1 MATLKNLVDETTSI
15 KNELV
20 ACHTNLK
27 NNLLL
32 KGVEVANQ
40 DKISTLINKVNNVET
55 GNAYLPHWAIGGVW
69 VRNPIMGITCGH
81 ANSVVVGKKLYVI
94 GGSMGNGTIGYVRTY
109 DAELNTTAP
118 ISSFAPIPT
127 PRSGM
132 AASSVGEF
140 IYTLGGSSGSISL
153 TNINE
158 RYNILTNTWDKKAV
172 LPTTRRYSTSQT
184 VNKNIYVIA
193 GEGAEKSNDCYN
205 TVTDTW
211 SSKASKP
218 TGANMPMSAMVGDI
232 IYVFHQEIECYN
244 TITNTWS
251 SKISKPPNYLFNTAV
266 VTIYDRIYATHN
278 QEGNRT
284 MNCYNPLLDT
294 WSKVADIID
303 AKVAASYGVV
313 DNVLYVIGGHTSNT
327 NYNADIQYYICRK

>member
-1 MATLKNLVDETTSI
+1 MATLKNLVDETTNI

-20 ACHTNLK
+20 VCHTNLK

-55 GNAYLPHWAIGGVW
+55 GNAYLPHWATGGVW

-94 GGSMGNGTIGYVRTY
+94 GGSIGNGAIGYVRTY
-109 DAELNTTAP
+109 DAELNTTTP
-118 ISSFAPIPT
+118 ISSFAPVPT
-127 PRSGM
+127 PREGM
-132 AASSVGEF
+132 AASVVDEF
-140 IYTLGGSSGSISL
+140 IYTLGGRPGGTTS
-153 TNINE
+153 NINE
-158 RYNILTNTWDKKAV
+158 RYNTLTNTWDKKAG
-172 LPTTRRYSTSQT
+172 LPTARRYSTSQT
-184 VNKNIYVIA
+184 VNKNIYIIA
-193 GEGAEKSNDCYN
+193 GEGAERSNDCYN

-244 TITNTWS
+244 TVTDTWN
-251 SKISKPPNYLFNTAV
+251 SKASKPPNYLYQTVV
-266 VTIYDRIYATHN
+266 VTIYDRIYSTNN
-278 QEGNRT
+278 QADYSA
-284 MNCYNPLLDT
+284 MNCYNPISDT
-294 WSKVADIID
+294 WSKVDNLIYG
-303 AKVAASYGVV
+303 KVAASYGVI
-313 DNVLYVIGGHTSNT
+313 DNVLYVIGGHTYNS